1 MTAQEGSQRLLVWG
15 AGAIGGTIG
24 AYLARA
30 GQEVTFVDVAA
41 DHVAA
46 IRERGLTITGPF
58 GDFSVSAPAFTPD
71 ELRGQWDTALLCTK
85 AQHTAAAAQAL
96 APHLGPDGMVVSV
109 QNGLNPLIINETIPA
124 GRVLGSFVNF
134 GADYLEPG
142 VVHYGGRG
150 AVVVGEQDGQ
160 ITERARRLHALF
172 QIFDDH
178 AILSPNVWG
187 YLWSKLGY
195 GALLFATAVT
205 HDSIA
210 DALNRPED
218 RALYTELGREVMR
231 VALAHGVTPEAF
243 NGFDPAAFLPGASD
257 AAAHASLD
265 EMVAFNRRSAK
276 THSGIWRDLA
286 VRKRRTE
293 VDAQLGWVVHF
304 GAVHGVPT
312 PLTTHLVALIHGIEE
327 GTRELSR
334 DNLTE
339 LRGLLL
345 PERA

>member
-1 MTAQEGSQRLLVWG
+1 VSEEDSRRILVWG

-24 AYLARA
+24 AYLRRD
-30 GQEVTFVDVAA
+30 GFDVTFVDVAA

-46 IRERGLTITGPF
+46 INARGLSITGPF
-58 GDFSVSAPAFTPD
+58 GDFNVTAPAFTPD
-71 ELRGQWDTALLCTK
+71 ALQGQWDTILLCTK

-96 APHLGPDGMVVSV
+96 VPHLDPDGVVVSI
-109 QNGLNPLIINETIPA
+109 QNGLNPLIINESIPA
-124 GRVLGSFVNF
+124 ERVLGSFVNF

-150 AVVVGEQDGQ
+150 VVVIGEQDGQ
-160 ITERARRLHALF
+160 LTGRARQLHGILQHF
-172 QIFDDH
+172 EPD
-178 AILSPNVWG
+178 AILSPNVFG
-187 YLWSKLGY
+187 YLWSKLAY

-205 HDSIA
+205 NDSIA
-210 DALNRPED
+210 DALGRSED

-243 NGFDPAAFLPGASD
+243 NGFDPAAFLPEAGD
-257 AAAHASLD
+257 AAAQRSLA

-286 VRKRRTE
+286 VRKRTTE

-304 GAVHGVPT
+304 GQLHGVPT
-312 PLTTHLVALIHGIEE
+312 PLNARLIEQVHDLEA

-334 DNLTE
+334 DNLAE
-339 LRGLLL
+339 LRALLL
-345 PERA
+345 QEQA